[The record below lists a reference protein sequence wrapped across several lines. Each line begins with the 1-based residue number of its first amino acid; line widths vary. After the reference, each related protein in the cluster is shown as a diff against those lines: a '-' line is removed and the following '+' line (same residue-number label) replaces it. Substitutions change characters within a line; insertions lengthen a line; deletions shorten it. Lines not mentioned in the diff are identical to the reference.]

1 MRKGVIIGAIFIVGT
16 IGGYSQQFSERIKPL
31 QYRNIGPF
39 RGGRANAG
47 TGVVGDPMTYYMGTT
62 GGGVWKTIDAGQHWE
77 NISDGYFQ
85 MGSVGAIAVS
95 ESNPNIVYVGMG
107 EHAPRG
113 VMTSHGDGV
122 YKSNDAG
129 ITWVHLGL
137 EKTQHISRIVVHPNN
152 PEILW
157 VAAQGAL
164 HGPSIDRGIYKS
176 TDGGKSW
183 KKTLYIN
190 TLSGASEL
198 SIDKNNP
205 DILYAALWEHI
216 RKPWKVVSGG
226 VGSGLYKSIDGG
238 QSWKTIHQGLP
249 KEKGKMA
256 IAVSPAN
263 SQTLFALIESD
274 SAQEKGGLFVS
285 RNAGSSWTRTSGDHR
300 LIQRAWYYIELALD
314 PDDENIVYVMS
325 ASTYKSSDAG
335 QSWKEI
341 PSAHGDYHDLW
352 INPDNSSN
360 MILTGDGGSEITFD
374 AGKHWSRIDHLPT
387 AQFYRVAT
395 DNLFPYNLYGG
406 QQDNTSVKIASIGVG
421 SSSIGVR
428 DWTPS
433 AGGES
438 AFLAFDPNNPT
449 QVMGGSYLGTIE
461 ILDVASFESTE
472 VMIEPNLYLGLA
484 ARDMKY
490 LFNWNAPI
498 IRSQHQKNAYYHCAQ
513 YVLRTQDN
521 GLSWEVISPNLT
533 THQDAKQGKGGGPLT
548 NEAVGAENYG
558 TISYMVESPHE
569 AGVFYT
575 GSDDGLVYLTRDNGA
590 QWQNITPKGLG
601 ETLVSSI
608 EVSPH
613 DPATV
618 YLAATRYKF
627 NDFTPS
633 LYKSNNYGKSWKLIS
648 KTLPQG
654 AYTKV
659 IREDHQRENLLF
671 AGTVHGVYASWDDGN
686 QWTPLQ
692 LNLPRTP
699 ITDLKIAHDDL
710 VVATQGRSF
719 WILDDL
725 EILRQLEP
733 QASDDFKL
741 YEVNPAYWAHWSS
754 SMNSNFPTGKG
765 TFEGVNPASGMVIYY
780 ELPQGESNQPI
791 HLEIFDSQG
800 ILVNEFSSIKETDFI
815 SYEGGPSRKKTLM
828 YRKGLNRFVWD
839 MRHKVLPGSPKVYIE
854 GSYSG
859 RKAIPGVYTLKLTQ
873 GNKTLSTQAEII
885 PNPVHR
891 MSQKEYL
898 AYEEFM
904 RLGESNFKEM
914 TRMTNAL
921 YKNQNRLGQLLKRL
935 NEEGYTT
942 LYTIGKKLLNEMKEW
957 DAKMV
962 QRLSKAYDDVE
973 NFENGFTAHYLT
985 LLNQVDSDIPRLTQG
1000 AKKRISE
1007 LNHQWDDLKKEGEIL
1022 QKDKI
1027 PAFNTACFQKGM
1039 GILSSSKP

>member
-1 MRKGVIIGAIFIVGT
+1 MRKGLIIGAILIVGT
-16 IGGYSQQFSERIKPL
+16 IGGYAQQFSERIKPL

-129 ITWVHLGL
+129 KTWVHLGL
-137 EKTQHISRIVVHPNN
+137 EKTQHISRIVVHPSN

-263 SQTLFALIESD
+263 SQTVFALIESD

-360 MILTGDGGSEITFD
+360 MILTSDGGSEITFD

-406 QQDNTSVKIASIGVG
+406 QQDNTSVKIASIGIG

-490 LFNWNAPI
+490 LFNWNAPV
-498 IRSQHQKNAYYHCAQ
+498 IRSQHQENTYYHCAQ
-513 YVLRTQDN
+513 YVLRTQDE

-575 GSDDGLVYLTRDNGA
+575 GSDDGLVYLTRDNGV

-601 ETLVSSI
+601 ETLVNSI

-671 AGTVHGVYASWDDGN
+671 AGTVYGVYASWDGGD

-692 LNLPRTP
+692 LNLPKTP

-733 QASDDFKL
+733 QASDDFKI

-754 SMNSNFPTGKG
+754 SMNSNSPTGKG

-800 ILVNEFSSIKETDFI
+800 TLVNEFSSIKEVNYS

-828 YRKGLNRFVWD
+828 HRKGLNRFVWD
-839 MRHKVLPGSPKVYIE
+839 LRHEGLPGSPKVYIE

-859 RKAIPGVYTLKLTQ
+859 RKAVPGTYTLKLTQ
-873 GNKTLSTQAEII
+873 GNQSLSTQTEII

-891 MSQKEYL
+891 MSHEEYS
-898 AYEEFM
+898 AYDEFM
-904 RLGESNFKEM
+904 SLGEANFIEM

-921 YKNQNRLGQLLKRL
+921 YKNQKRLGQLLKRL
-935 NEEGYTT
+935 NEEGYNA
-942 LYTIGKKLLNEMKEW
+942 LYSKGKELLNEMKVW

-962 QRLSKAYDDVE
+962 QRLAKAYDDVE
-973 NFENGFTAHYLT
+973 NYENGFTAHYLT
-985 LLNQVDSDIPRLTQG
+985 LLNQVDSDTPRLTQG
-1000 AKKRISE
+1000 ARSKVTV
-1007 LNHQWDDLKKEGEIL
+1007 LNQQWKELKKEGETF

-1027 PAFNTACFQKGM
+1027 PAFNAACFQYGM
-1039 GILSSSKP
+1039 GILSSSQP